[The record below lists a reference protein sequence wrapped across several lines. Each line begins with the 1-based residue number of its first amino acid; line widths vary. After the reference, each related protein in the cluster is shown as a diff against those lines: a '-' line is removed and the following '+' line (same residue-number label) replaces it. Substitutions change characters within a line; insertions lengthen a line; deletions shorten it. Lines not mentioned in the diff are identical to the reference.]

1 MRPVPVSVGKY
12 QVIDRLAV
20 GGMAELFK
28 ARASGEHGFAKV
40 VVLKKILPHLA
51 ADKSF
56 VEMFLD
62 EARITAQLD
71 HRHIVQVFE
80 LGTDADTP
88 YIAMQ
93 FVDGLDVLALL
104 RECARVQIRLPPD
117 LCALIARDVLDAL
130 DYAHNAVDQNGKA
143 LGIIRGKG

>member
-28 ARASGEHGFAKV
+28 AKASGEHGFAKV

-51 ADKSF
+51 ADPTF
-56 VEMFLD
+56 VQMFMD
-62 EARITAQLD
+62 EARLTAQLD
-71 HRHIVQVFE
+71 HPNIVHVFE
-80 LGTDADTP
+80 LGMDADTP

-93 FVDGLDVLALL
+93 YVDGIDVLALL
-104 RECARVQIRLPPD
+104 RECARTQIRLSV
-117 LCALIARDVLDAL
+117 C
-130 DYAHNAVDQNGKA
+130 
-143 LGIIRGKG
+143 